1 MLGFFRRYEKT
12 FLLVI
17 FAPAL
22 VSLGITGAVLSAFTE
37 RGDHVVGAVF
47 GEPVSYS
54 EFERV
59 AGPYRRVNPY
69 ADEDMTWKFFTL
81 YKAAQRA
88 GISVSDAEIGER
100 LVTQKRFDMA
110 QHVVRKRLADQGIT
124 EASPTFRQKYNEEL
138 LKALTEALP
147 TFDRALYREVIPPGM
162 TVREFEAH
170 ERREALVGRY
180 LDTLREMAAVT
191 PDEVW
196 KEYQEQHH
204 RRVAELVSVEAV
216 AHVPDV
222 AVVDSSDPR
231 FVTKEQLEAYFGA
244 HEDEYEEPRRV
255 ALEVVGV
262 ALDDIVIDQPSVDEL
277 KDFFAARGQDVAGV
291 TSSSTWDDL
300 TDEQRDQVTGML
312 ENERQVERA
321 DQVMSAV
328 VDRLGTEPDLA
339 AVAKAAG
346 EATGVTVQ
354 HLRTELLDLAAVT
367 AHPLVGSPAARA
379 WFATDHE
386 PAVVSDVFAGP
397 SGWFVLRAVETK
409 HARMPAF
416 AEVEERVRGDYA
428 GGSAQERR
436 RFYDERKGA
445 RYQGEPRWKVEA
457 LVANDDDY
465 VQAGDAAGAA
475 NERARKALQTFLDN
489 ARNPENYQRGFALG
503 PALRAME
510 DVEKAGAIEHVKPE
524 RELTRAQ
531 LVDDE
536 HLAGAADVIGSF
548 EPGALSDKPYPRK
561 DGRGWVV
568 FRVQQRLA
576 PAVLPFEEV
585 EGQVAREV
593 AIERGV
599 DRARAWTERLSA
611 DLQGAGADEAKG
623 LLDKRGLKVR
633 RTEPFARAATSL
645 EGYPDAGRIVAAAF
659 EAEVRPGGPF
669 ARVVD
674 LPTHPEGARVVLMR
688 VAERVDADEA
698 EFSKEYPKL
707 RQEVLR
713 KVRGDFAAAQ
723 TRRTF
728 LEAKGIGGEHLRYVT
743 SLRDGPGGQARLR
756 LRQIF
761 LPPDR
766 GVIDAWLKA
775 KALEK
780 LAEAQA
786 ELGKGKSWEA
796 VVDKFSEDDA
806 TRARRGELP
815 GVNRGQ
821 LLQDFGASFEEGA
834 FDLREGQISAPL
846 ESPRGWH
853 LVKRVG
859 QRGGLTVFSH
869 LLVRTD
875 PELRQMPQSVRDEAE
890 QRSRTRMEEAQRRLA
905 AGASFGE
912 VAEAT
917 GDLKD
922 PIGQGQPFDMD
933 FVTPF
938 ERAAL
943 VQPLEWEA
951 KDGSPEDSDPAWL
964 PSAVELPT
972 GADGASEWHLFA
984 CARDPYDRGMAGAAV
999 RRDRQVFHIVSPSKD
1014 AADKVHARLRQWMLD
1029 HVKKEEERPSWSQI
1043 LEQFKAVARE
1053 SSRAPS
1059 AAKGGAVGLVQLE
1072 GDVRAYGDAF
1082 LDAAC
1087 RTAAGAPVATGH
1099 RSAVVRSDKGY
1110 HLIEVVEVVTAP
1122 ADREDQV
1129 ADLVLRGTDWK

>member
-22 VSLGITGAVLSAFTE
+22 VSLGITGAVLSAFQE
-37 RGDHVVGAVF
+37 RGDHTVGTVF
-47 GEPVSYS
+47 GEPVTYS

-59 AGPYRRVNPY
+59 AGPYRRVNMY

-81 YKAAQRA
+81 YKAAKRA
-88 GISVSDAEIGER
+88 GLSVSDQEIGER
-100 LVTQKRFDMA
+100 IATQKRFEMA
-110 QHVVRKRLADQGIT
+110 QHVVRKRLDALGLV
-124 EASPTFRQKYNEEL
+124 EGSPAFRQKYNEEL
-138 LKALTEALP
+138 LKALTESMP
-147 TFDRALYREVIPPGM
+147 SFDRELYREVIPPGM

-170 ERREALVGRY
+170 ERREALVSRY

-204 RRVAELVSVEAV
+204 RRAADLVTVEAA

-222 AVVDSSDPR
+222 AVVDSSDAR
-231 FVTKEQLEAYFGA
+231 HVTKEQLEAYFA
-244 HEDEYEEPRRV
+244 THEDDYEEPRRV

-262 ALDDIVIDQPSVDEL
+262 ALDDLVIDQPSVEEL
-277 KDFFAARGQDVAGV
+277 KDFFAARGADIAGV
-291 TSSSTWDDL
+291 TSSTGWDDL

-321 DQVMSAV
+321 DQVMTAV
-328 VDRLGTEPDLA
+328 ADRVARAEGDLA

-346 EATGVTVQ
+346 EEAGVPVQ
-354 HLRTELLDLAAVT
+354 HLRTELLDVEAVG
-367 AHPLVGSPAARA
+367 AHELIGSRAARA
-379 WFATDHE
+379 WFAADHE
-386 PAVVSDVFAGP
+386 PTQVSDVLAGP
-397 SGWFVLRAVETK
+397 RGWFLLRALETK

-416 AEVEERVRGDYA
+416 AEVEERVRRDYA
-428 GGSAQERR
+428 TGSEKERR
-436 RFYDERKGA
+436 RHYDERKGA

-457 LVANDDDY
+457 LVASEEDY
-465 VQAGDAAGAA
+465 AQAGDAPGAA
-475 NERARKALQTFLDN
+475 NGRAKKALQTFLDKV
-489 ARNPENYQRGFALG
+489 RGEPQGFPLTKVYSID
-503 PALRAME
+503 

-531 LVDDE
+531 MAEDAL
-536 HLAGAADVIGSF
+536 LAEAADVIGSF
-548 EPGALSDKPYPRK
+548 EPGALPDRPYARK
-561 DGRGWVV
+561 DGKGWVV
-568 FRVQQRLA
+568 FRVHQRLA
-576 PAVLPFEEV
+576 PEVLPFEEV
-585 EGQVAREV
+585 QDQVAREV
-593 AIERGV
+593 ALERAV
-599 DRARAWTERLSA
+599 DRARAWTEKLSV
-611 DLQGAGADEAKG
+611 DLQGAGAEEAKA
-623 LLDKRGLKVR
+623 LLEKRGLKVH
-633 RTEPFARAATSL
+633 RTEPFGRSATSL

-659 EAEVRPGGPF
+659 EVEVRPGGSF
-669 ARVVD
+669 SKVVD
-674 LPTHPEGARVVLMR
+674 LPTHPDGARVVLMR
-688 VAERVDADEA
+688 VAEKVDADEA

-713 KVRGDFAAAQ
+713 KVRGDYAAAQ

-743 SLRDGPGGQARLR
+743 TLRDGPGGQVRLR

-766 GVIDAWLKA
+766 GVIDAWLK
-775 KALEK
+775 KAALDK

-806 TRARRGELP
+806 TRPRRGELP
-815 GVNRGQ
+815 PVSRGQ
-821 LLQDFGASFEEGA
+821 LLEDFGAAFEEGV
-834 FDLREGQISAPL
+834 FDLREGQVSAPL

-853 LVKRVG
+853 LVKRIG
-859 QRGGLTVFSH
+859 QRGGHTVFSH
-869 LLVRTD
+869 VLVRND
-875 PELRQMPQSVRDEAE
+875 PVLRKLPQSVRDEAE
-890 QRSRTRMEEAQRRLA
+890 QRSRTRMEEARQRLA
-905 AGASFGE
+905 SGASFAE

-922 PIGQGQPFDMD
+922 PIGQGQPFEMD
-933 FVTPF
+933 YVTAF

-951 KDGSPEDSDPAWL
+951 AEGSPEESDSAWL
-964 PSAVELPT
+964 PAPVELPT
-972 GADGASEWHLFA
+972 GAQGASEWHLFA
-984 CARDPYDRGMAGAAV
+984 CARDPYDRGTGAGAV
-999 RRDRQVFHIVSPSKD
+999 RRDRQAFHIVSPTKD
-1014 AADKVHARLRQWMLD
+1014 AADKVHARLRKWMQD
-1029 HVKKEEERPSWSQI
+1029 HVRKEEERPSWSQI
-1043 LEQFKAVARE
+1043 LEQFKVVARE
-1053 SSRAPS
+1053 ASVAPS
-1059 AAKGGAVGLVQLE
+1059 AAKGGAVGLLQLE

-1087 RTAAGAPVATGH
+1087 RAADGAPVTAGH

-1110 HLIEVVEVVTAP
+1110 HLIEVVEVVTSA